1 MQTHLHSGQFRSTP
15 TPMVCRFSE
24 FISYERSYVSTRVS
38 PTKHEILCIKSLR
51 LFTGKRDHT
60 WRPKS
65 SLWLNKTNMRSR
77 CRSLTS
83 TESALRTLPPPPTN
97 DYGLS
102 EGLKVPAA
110 SPNTTVKCPAKIPSI
125 GNSRMNN
132 LHTRNSTGEIR
143 WNSSLLSNVL
153 EKKACHLGKQD
164 SHFAITWT

>member
-1 MQTHLHSGQFRSTP
+1 MICGFMQTHLHSGQFRSTP
-15 TPMVCRFSE
+15 TPMDCRFSE
-24 FISYERSYVSTRVS
+24 LISYERSNVSTRVS

-102 EGLKVPAA
+102 KGLKVPAA
-110 SPNTTVKCPAKIPSI
+110 SPNTSVQRKFLQLETPEWIIPPSEFHR
-125 GNSRMNN
+125 GD
-132 LHTRNSTGEIR
+132 
-143 WNSSLLSNVL
+143 SLEL
-153 EKKACHLGKQD
+153 
-164 SHFAITWT
+164 FALV